1 MSTTTPPR
9 ERPKRDAGRTGA
21 AAARA
26 DGAKGAQHAGT
37 RRGSNGRHS
46 QRWLAW
52 IFLAPTVLG
61 MGLFTLIPIVA
72 SVILA
77 FFRWDIISAPT
88 FVGFDNFSEVVQDP
102 TVRVSFLNTIVFVV
116 MAVALQLGL
125 ALALAVMVQEKMPAW
140 LRVFFRSAFF
150 FPLILSAASVS
161 IFMRYL
167 FNEQFGVVNWFLS
180 LVGIPAVPWLTTPG
194 GSAAVVILV
203 YVWQNF
209 GFSFLLFIGGLA
221 SIPVETY
228 EAASIDGATGW
239 RKHLHVTLPLLS
251 PTTLVASV
259 MAIISA
265 LQVFDQPYV
274 LTRGGPGDSTR
285 TAVMVI
291 FESAFQ
297 RLEFGQASAI
307 GVLLTLIIM
316 AITAA
321 QFRLSKRFVF
331 YQ

>member
-1 MSTTTPPR
+1 MSTPTLKSTSSNRTTTAAPFTR
-9 ERPKRDAGRTGA
+9 ERSPGR
-21 AAARA
+21 R
-26 DGAKGAQHAGT
+26 
-37 RRGSNGRHS
+37 
-46 QRWLAW
+46 QRSMAERLIAPL
-52 IFLAPTVLG
+52 FLAPTVIGMAIFTIVPILG
-61 MGLFTLIPIVA
+61 
-72 SVILA
+72 SVLLA
-77 FFRWDIISAPT
+77 FFRWDIISAPE
-88 FVGFDNFSEVVQDP
+88 FVGFTNFVDIVSDP

-116 MAVALQLGL
+116 VAVTLQLGISM
-125 ALALAVMVQEKMPAW
+125 ALAVAIQGRMPNW

-161 IFMRYL
+161 IFMGYL
-167 FNEQFGVVNWFLS
+167 FNEQFGVVNWMLS
-180 LVGIPAVPWLTTPG
+180 LIGIPAVPWLTTSG
-194 GSAAVVILV
+194 GAAAVVVLV

-221 SIPVETY
+221 SIPKELH
-228 EAASIDGATGW
+228 EASALDGATGW
-239 RKHLHVTLPLLS
+239 RQFVNVTLPLLS
-251 PTTLVASV
+251 PTVLVASV

-297 RLEFGQASAI
+297 QLEFGRASAI
-307 GVLLTLIIM
+307 GLVLMMLIM
-316 AITAA
+316 AITAL
-321 QFRLSKRFVF
+321 QFRLSRRFVF

>member
-9 ERPKRDAGRTGA
+9 ERPKRAAGRTSTT
-21 AAARA
+21 AARA
-26 DGAKGAQHAGT
+26 EGANGAQRPGT
-37 RRGSNGRHS
+37 RSSGRHS

-52 IFLAPTVLG
+52 IFLAPTILG
-61 MGLFTLIPIVA
+61 MGLFTLVPIVA
-72 SVILA
+72 SVVLA
-77 FFRWDIISAPT
+77 FFRWDIISAPS

-116 MAVALQLGL
+116 VAVALQLGL

-221 SIPVETY
+221 SIPVETS

-331 YQ
+331 Y

>member
-1 MSTTTPPR
+1 
-9 ERPKRDAGRTGA
+9 
-21 AAARA
+21 
-26 DGAKGAQHAGT
+26 
-37 RRGSNGRHS
+37 
-46 QRWLAW
+46 
-52 IFLAPTVLG
+52 
-61 MGLFTLIPIVA
+61 MGIFTLLPIIA
-72 SVILA
+72 SIALA

-88 FVGFDNFSEVVQDP
+88 FVGFDNFAEVVQDP
-102 TVRVSFLNTIVFVV
+102 TVRVSFVNTIVFVV
-116 MAVALQLGL
+116 VAVALQLGL
-125 ALALAVMVQEKMPAW
+125 ALGLAIMVQEKLPAW

-167 FNEQFGVVNWFLS
+167 FNEQFGVVNWMLS
-180 LVGIPAVPWLTTPG
+180 LIGIPAVPWLTTPG

-239 RKHLHVTLPLLS
+239 RKHFYVTLPLLS

-259 MAIISA
+259 MAIINA

-307 GVLLTLIIM
+307 GVILTLIIM